1 MACQIDRSDSLHW
14 LRHRRYS
21 FRLRNLVVRF
31 QNNANFL
38 KLFRVFGRFGRNQIE
53 QNDLTVGHATD
64 LDPLLVEFLIRFEVN
79 STLGRLD
86 TEQLLHLLPFC
97 HSNLDM

>member
-14 LRHRRYS
+14 LWHSGYG

-38 KLFRVFGRFGRNQIE
+38 KLFRVFGRFGRNQVK

-86 TEQLLHLLPFC
+86 AEQLLHLLPFC